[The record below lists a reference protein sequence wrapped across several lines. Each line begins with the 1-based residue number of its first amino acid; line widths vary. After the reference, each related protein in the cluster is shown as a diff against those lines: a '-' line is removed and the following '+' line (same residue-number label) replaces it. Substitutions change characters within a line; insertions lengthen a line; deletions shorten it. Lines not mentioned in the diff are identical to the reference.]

1 MSTVCD
7 GDCALDVMTMMLGL
21 PQSVE
26 TRKQLRVE
34 ISDYFLERIGE
45 QWMLDLLVVA
55 QELDKADVD
64 LCISHGCRSPAP
76 AVADPPVVAPDTAAP
91 EVEQELAP
99 VTEETMDAMRWASR
113 LDKDATVLGLIR
125 CLPQQIVEEQVA
137 LYRNRDKPAVADARA
152 AEQNC
157 NLLKFARIS
166 SECQWRCVFTSIA
179 SRVGFMPT

>member
-1 MSTVCD
+1 
-7 GDCALDVMTMMLGL
+7 
-21 PQSVE
+21 
-26 TRKQLRVE
+26 
-34 ISDYFLERIGE
+34 
-45 QWMLDLLVVA
+45 MLDLLVVA

-64 LCISHGCRSPAP
+64 LYVSHGCRSPAP
-76 AVADPPVVAPDTAAP
+76 AVADPRAVADPPVVAPDTAAP

-152 AEQNC
+152 AEQKLHLITIRTHQQRMSVALRFHKYC
-157 NLLKFARIS
+157 K
-166 SECQWRCVFTSIA
+166 
-179 SRVGFMPT
+179 